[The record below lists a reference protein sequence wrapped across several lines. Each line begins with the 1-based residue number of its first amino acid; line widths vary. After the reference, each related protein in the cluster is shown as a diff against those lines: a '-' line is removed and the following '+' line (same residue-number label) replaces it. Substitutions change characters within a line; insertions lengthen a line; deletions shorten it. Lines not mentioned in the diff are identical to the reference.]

1 MIFTFDQLLEILGQ
15 ENESALEHLFT
26 MMDWEDDVTIEEF
39 LPEWTSYI
47 EHCAD
52 IRNMIKASRL

>member
-1 MIFTFDQLLEILGQ
+1 MIITFDKLLDILGH
-15 ENESALEHLFT
+15 ENEAALEHLFT

-47 EHCAD
+47 EHSAD